1 MIKWFNSAML
11 HRLIAVI
18 AGINLSTAVVAHAD
32 ASCVPLVQSKIVWLQ
47 IFGGSHR
54 IEVTI
59 RNDYYGTVY
68 GRTTLALDST
78 QTWLVGYV
86 NLLFSDRFSGPPTF
100 PQPFD
105 IRHLTWGFEAYRD
118 LSCPGVTFLTS
129 TQPGV
134 NTMSV
139 MFRDWVGSP

>member
-105 IRHLTWGFEAYRD
+105 IRQPDVVWLALSGNGLLYIRNLTWGFEAYRD
-118 LSCPGVTFLTS
+118 LSCPGVTFL
-129 TQPGV
+129 
-134 NTMSV
+134 
-139 MFRDWVGSP
+139 